1 MSKFLTAS
9 IGRKFVMSLSG
20 LFLMVFIAVHLG
32 LNLLLIFDNSG
43 ELFNQ
48 GAHFMATNPLIKIME
63 PILGLGFVIHIVWSF
78 FLEYVNWKARPVK
91 YAKKN
96 MSGASS
102 WASRNML
109 VLGALVLVFLIIHM
123 ISFFIKMKFTGD
135 ALLDTHVMINGE
147 VVAGMHNA
155 YALVS
160 ATFINSAA
168 LGILHI
174 IGGILLGIHLSHG
187 FWSSFQTLG
196 LNNKN
201 WLKRWKVIG
210 NIYAIL
216 VAVGYAV
223 IPLYFMLGMYK

>member
-9 IGRKFVMSLSG
+9 IGKKFVMSLSG
-20 LFLMVFIAVHLG
+20 LFLVVFIAVHLG

-43 ELFNQ
+43 DLFNQ

-63 PILGLGFVIHIVWSF
+63 PILGLGFVVHIVWSF
-78 FLEYVNWKARPVK
+78 FLEYQNWIARPVK

-96 MSGASS
+96 MSGAST

-109 VLGALVLVFLIIHM
+109 VLGALVLVFLILHILD
-123 ISFFIKMKFTGD
+123 FFIKMKFTGHS
-135 ALLDTHVMINGE
+135 LLEEKLVDGVMME
-147 VVAGMHNA
+147 NA

-160 ATFINSAA
+160 YTFIQST
-168 LGILHI
+168 GVCILYI
-174 IGGILLGIHLSHG
+174 IGGILLGMHLSHG
-187 FWSSFQTLG
+187 FWSAFQTLG

-210 NIYAIL
+210 NLYAIL
-216 VAVGYAV
+216 IAVGYSV
-223 IPLYFMLGMYK
+223 IPLYFMLGLYK

>member
-20 LFLMVFIAVHLG
+20 IFLMAFIAVHLS
-32 LNLLLIFDNSG
+32 LNLLLIFDDSG
-43 ELFNQ
+43 DLFNE

-63 PILGLGFVIHIVWSF
+63 PILGLGFVIHIIWSF
-78 FLEYVNWKARPVK
+78 LVEYENWKARPVK

-109 VLGALVLVFLIIHM
+109 ILGALVLVFLVIHIID
-123 ISFFIKMKFTGD
+123 FFVKMKFTGHP
-135 ALLDTHVMINGE
+135 LLEETMVNGVHME
-147 VVAGMHNA
+147 NA

-160 ATFINSAA
+160 GAFINST
-168 LGILHI
+168 LLSVLYIV
-174 IGGILLGIHLSHG
+174 GGILLGLHLSHG

-196 LNNKN
+196 LNNKF
-201 WLKRWKVIG
+201 WLKRWQVIAK
-210 NIYAIL
+210 IYAWV
-216 VAVGYAV
+216 VAVGFSV
-223 IPLYFMLGMYK
+223 IPLYFMLGLYK

>member
-20 LFLMVFIAVHLG
+20 LFLVVFIAVHLG

-43 ELFNQ
+43 DLFNQ

-63 PILGLGFVIHIVWSF
+63 PILGLGFVVHIVWSF
-78 FLEYVNWKARPVK
+78 FLEYQNWKARPVK

-109 VLGALVLVFLIIHM
+109 VLGALVLVFLVIH
-123 ISFFIKMKFTGD
+123 ILNFFVKMKFTGD
-135 ALLDTHVMINGE
+135 PLLAE
-147 VVAGMHNA
+147 VTIHGVHMHNA

-160 ATFINSAA
+160 AAFIQS
-168 LGILHI
+168 LPLSIFYI
-174 IGGILLGIHLSHG
+174 IGGVLLGIHLSHG
-187 FWSSFQTLG
+187 FWSAFQTLG
-196 LNNKN
+196 LNNKH
-201 WLKRWKVIG
+201 WLNRWKVIG
-210 NIYAIL
+210 RIYAIL
-216 VAVGYAV
+216 IAVGYAA
-223 IPLYFMLGMYK
+223 IPLYFMLGLYK

>member
-32 LNLLLIFDNSG
+32 INLLLIFDNSG
-43 ELFNQ
+43 ELYNQ
-48 GAHFMATNPLIKIME
+48 GAHFMVTNPLIKIME
-63 PILGLGFVIHIVWSF
+63 PILALGFLIHIVWSF

-96 MSGASS
+96 MSGAST

-109 VLGALVLVFLIIHM
+109 VLGALVLVFLAIH
-123 ISFFIKMKFTGD
+123 IVNFYVKMKFTGD
-135 ALLDTHVMINGE
+135 VGEMEING
-147 VVAGMHNA
+147 VHMHDA
-155 YALVS
+155 YTLVS
-160 ATFINSAA
+160 STFINSVA
-168 LGILHI
+168 LSILYI
-174 IGGILLGIHLSHG
+174 VAGGLLGVHLSHG

-210 NIYAIL
+210 TIYAIL

-223 IPLYFMLGMYK
+223 IPLYFMLGMYN

>member
-20 LFLMVFIAVHLG
+20 LFLIVFIAVHLG

-43 ELFNQ
+43 DLFNQ
-48 GAHFMATNPLIKIME
+48 GAHFMATNPLIKVME

-78 FLEYVNWKARPVK
+78 FLEYQNWKARPVR

-109 VLGALVLVFLIIHM
+109 VLGGLVLVFLIIHIM
-123 ISFFIKMKFTGD
+123 NFFVKMKFTGD
-135 ALLDTHVMINGE
+135 PLLAEVTINGE
-147 VVAGMHNA
+147 HMHNA

-160 ATFINSAA
+160 AAFINSVP
-168 LGILHI
+168 LGVFYIL
-174 IGGILLGIHLSHG
+174 GGALLGIHLSHG
-187 FWSSFQTLG
+187 FWSAFQTLG
-196 LNNKN
+196 LNNKH
-201 WLKRWKVIG
+201 WLNRWKVIG
-210 NIYAIL
+210 NIYAVLI
-216 VAVGYAV
+216 AVGYAV

>member
-20 LFLMVFIAVHLG
+20 LFLIAFIAVHLS
-32 LNLLLIFDNSG
+32 LNLLLIFDDSG
-43 ELFNQ
+43 DLFNE

-63 PILGLGFVIHIVWSF
+63 PILGLGFLIHILWSF
-78 FLEYVNWKARPVK
+78 FLEYQNWKARPVK

-109 VLGALVLVFLIIHM
+109 ILGALVLVFLVIHIID
-123 ISFFIKMKFTGD
+123 FFWVIKFSPEEIEQLPKGD
-135 ALLDTHVMINGE
+135 YDL
-147 VVAGMHNA
+147 VAGLFKESI
-155 YALVS
+155 YAGVLYIV
-160 ATFINSAA
+160 
-168 LGILHI
+168 
-174 IGGILLGIHLSHG
+174 GGILLGLHLSHG

-196 LNNKN
+196 LNNKH
-201 WLKRWKVIG
+201 WLRRWQVVGQIFAVIVAAG
-210 NIYAIL
+210 FAI
-216 VAVGYAV
+216 

>member
-20 LFLMVFIAVHLG
+20 LFLVAFIAVHLS

-43 ELFNQ
+43 DLFNQ

-63 PILGLGFVIHIVWSF
+63 PILGLGFIIHIVWSF
-78 FLEYVNWKARPVK
+78 FLEYQNWKARPVK

-109 VLGALVLVFLIIHM
+109 VLGGLVLVFIIIHM
-123 ISFFIKMKFTGD
+123 MNFFIKMKFTGD
-135 ALLDTHVMINGE
+135 PLLTDVTVKGVH
-147 VVAGMHNA
+147 MHNA

-160 ATFINSAA
+160 STFISSTP
-168 LGILHI
+168 LSILYI
-174 IGGILLGIHLSHG
+174 LAGILLGIHLSHG
-187 FWSSFQTLG
+187 FWSAFQTLG
-196 LNNKN
+196 LNNKH
-201 WLKRWKVIG
+201 WLNRWKVIG
-210 NIYAIL
+210 TIYAIL
-216 VAVGYAV
+216 VAVGFAV
-223 IPLYFMLGMYK
+223 IPLYFMLGLYK

>member
-20 LFLMVFIAVHLG
+20 LFLVTFIAVHLG

-78 FLEYVNWKARPVK
+78 FLEYQNWKARPVK

-109 VLGALVLVFLIIHM
+109 VLGALVLVFLALHIM
-123 ISFFIKMKFTGD
+123 DFFWVIKFNPEEIEQLPKGD
-135 ALLDTHVMINGE
+135 YDLVAGLFKTSVFACILYILGGALLGV
-147 VVAGMHNA
+147 
-155 YALVS
+155 
-160 ATFINSAA
+160 
-168 LGILHI
+168 
-174 IGGILLGIHLSHG
+174 HLTHG
-187 FWSSFQTLG
+187 FWSAFQTLG
-196 LNNKN
+196 LNNKH
-201 WLKRWKVIG
+201 WLNRWKVIG
-210 NIYAIL
+210 TIYAII
-216 VAVGYAV
+216 VAVGFAI
-223 IPLYFMLGMYK
+223 IPLYFMFGLYK